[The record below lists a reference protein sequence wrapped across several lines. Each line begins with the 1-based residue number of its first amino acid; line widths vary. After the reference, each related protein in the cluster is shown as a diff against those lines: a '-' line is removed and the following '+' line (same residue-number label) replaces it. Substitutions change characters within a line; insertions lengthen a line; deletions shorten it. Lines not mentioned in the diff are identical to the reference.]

1 MLEKLLQF
9 SIKEGDE
16 KCEIYK
22 NLVSDPRKRFS
33 SDMPIQILDSVLS
46 ISRKAIELAS
56 CIVNVSEITQ
66 SVKKLETEFK
76 SIGETQ
82 RHSESDLR
90 KFISSAVS
98 SGVQRGY
105 SRILKRKF
113 QQSSLKNLVEEYRQ
127 AEQSLIIKVSSK
139 FVVEAVAQ
147 TINASDF
154 TNLQRDQQRNNPLVL
169 TNNVDYQACILD
181 HVDYG
186 VKTYRNEF
194 VGKPDHS
201 TFIGVCDNLGPVI
214 VSMVKSSSQA
224 ADVGKDININ
234 ITNRVEVEQE
244 GYHIILR
251 AKDKQDIRKFIPES
265 ESVKNSTALLSLSKS
280 NIKTVLSSMSS
291 DLRINQIKRV
301 TDKEVEKK
309 IMELDEIRV
318 RFCDD
323 FMYELSNIFI

>member
-98 SGVQRGY
+98 SGSSGVQKGY
-105 SRILKRKF
+105 GRIL
-113 QQSSLKNLVEEYRQ
+113 
-127 AEQSLIIKVSSK
+127 I
-139 FVVEAVAQ
+139 
-147 TINASDF
+147 
-154 TNLQRDQQRNNPLVL
+154 
-169 TNNVDYQACILD
+169 
-181 HVDYG
+181 
-186 VKTYRNEF
+186 
-194 VGKPDHS
+194 
-201 TFIGVCDNLGPVI
+201 
-214 VSMVKSSSQA
+214 
-224 ADVGKDININ
+224 
-234 ITNRVEVEQE
+234 
-244 GYHIILR
+244 
-251 AKDKQDIRKFIPES
+251 
-265 ESVKNSTALLSLSKS
+265 
-280 NIKTVLSSMSS
+280 
-291 DLRINQIKRV
+291 
-301 TDKEVEKK
+301 
-309 IMELDEIRV
+309 
-318 RFCDD
+318 
-323 FMYELSNIFI
+323 